1 MPSPVIQFKRGL
13 SSGITSFRA
22 GEPAFT
28 TDTFDFYIGLD
39 NTLTNNKFFGSHRYW
54 TKETASKGS
63 GVNLVESTSGTD
75 FITLAAP
82 ASVGAAVTYYFPATQ
97 GASSS
102 VLTNDGSGNLSWA
115 SGSNNATFTG
125 ITTFSDTTDN
135 TLGNADTGAV
145 QIDGGL
151 GINKNTTIGQSLYV
165 NQDAYVTG
173 LSTFNG
179 QATFSNLSVFNGTA
193 SFYDVITPSPGSA
206 GNNGIQWGSN
216 IWGGSGDVAYIKY
229 YQESGENTR
238 LEIACLNDSD
248 DDIYLNT
255 NVVNVSNQLNVGGAT
270 SVTGNTTVGGN
281 LLVVG
286 ESEFVGVVTFR
297 GGTIN
302 LGDSNT
308 DNLVLTADVNSDII
322 PNTTSTFNLG
332 SSSQRWGAIYGTSS
346 NISGISTLGGALI
359 SGYTSIEDLRITGIT
374 TISGIID
381 GTSTL
386 EIDGHVTFN
395 GGMTAQGISTFN
407 SPIDNNSDLS
417 VDGITTLNGNL
428 VSAGFSTFQNGVT
441 MNSSLAVSGNT
452 TLSGALGV
460 TGIATFSNNVKV
472 NGSADI
478 VGNLRVS
485 GITTIGDASSD
496 TLTVNATTT
505 FVEPVVGTIG
515 TATRAKNVDVAGV
528 AVNQDYYITL
538 VDGSGNSKAVGVDA
552 ELLYNPNTN
561 KMKVPTINVGT
572 LNAADGASA
581 ITLTSST
588 GDVGISSSLTVNG
601 NLYVLGSTTQVETT
615 SLKVQDTLI
624 DLGLVQSGG
633 VLVPPASDLN
643 LDIGVLF
650 NWYDGSAKKASVYW
664 DDSVQRIAIASSVSE
679 TNGVL
684 TANNWA
690 DVEIGSL
697 WVNDCAGESQV
708 IYCASSERFLQNI
721 TVDAGT
727 F

>member
-1 MPSPVIQFKRGL
+1 MPAPVIQFKRGA

-39 NTLTNNKFFGSHRYW
+39 NTLSNNKFLGSHRYW
-54 TKETASKGS
+54 KKETASKGS
-63 GVNLVESTSGTD
+63 GVNLVESTGGTD

-82 ASVGAAVTYYFPATQ
+82 ASVGAAVTYYFPASQ
-97 GASSS
+97 GGTGT
-102 VLTNDGSGNLSWA
+102 VLSNDGAGNLSWT

-135 TLGNADTGAV
+135 TLGNANTGAV
-145 QIDGGL
+145 QIDGGV
-151 GINKNTTIGQSLYV
+151 GINKNVTIGQSLYV

-179 QATFSNLSVFNGTA
+179 STSFNYTTFNQQATFN
-193 SFYDVITPSPGSA
+193 DVIRPSYGSA
-206 GNNGIQWGSN
+206 STNGIEWASDIG
-216 IWGGSGDVAYIKY
+216 GGSGDKAYIKY
-229 YQESGENTR
+229 YVESGENTR
-238 LEIACLNDSD
+238 LEIACLNDAD

-255 NVVNVSNQLNVGGAT
+255 SEVNVSNNLNVTGKT
-270 SVTGNTTVGGN
+270 SVTGNLYVG
-281 LLVVG
+281 G
-286 ESEFVGVVTFR
+286 ESEFVGIVTFR

-346 NISGISTLGGALI
+346 NISGVSTLGGALI
-359 SGYTSIEDLRITGIT
+359 SGYTSIQDLRITGIT
-374 TISGIID
+374 TISGTID
-381 GTSTL
+381 GTNSL
-386 EIDGHVTFN
+386 EIDGLVTFN
-395 GGMTAQGISTFN
+395 GGQIVSGISTFN

-452 TLSGALGV
+452 TLSGSLGV

-485 GITTIGDASSD
+485 GITTIGDSSSD

-515 TATRAKNVDVAGV
+515 TATRAKNIDVAGV

-538 VDGSGNSKAVGVDA
+538 VDGSGNAKAVGVDA

-588 GDVGISSSLTVNG
+588 GNVGVSSNLTVNG
-601 NLYVLGSTTQVETT
+601 NLYVLGSTTEVNTET
-615 SLKVQDTLI
+615 LKVEDSLI
-624 DLGLVQSGG
+624 EVGLVNSGG
-633 VLVPPASDLN
+633 SLVAPTSDLN
-643 LDIGVLF
+643 IDVGILF
-650 NWYDGSAKKASVYW
+650 NWYDSAAKKAGVFW
-664 DDSVQRIAIASSVSE
+664 DDSTGRIVLGKDLTE
-679 TNGVL
+679 TNSVMSV
-684 TANNWA
+684 TSYA
-690 DVEIGSL
+690 DIHIGSL
-697 WVNDCAGESQV
+697 WVTDCAGESQV
-708 IYCASSERFLQNI
+708 ISCTGSERFLNNI
-721 TVDAGT
+721 TIDAGS